1 MRIIQSLVLNNE
13 RSVSRRTV
21 HQRSPETANVD
32 QKLGNHSVDI
42 ILGQE
47 GVSACCLNTKLAISG
62 SCQHTGIYQDSNRE
76 RERDTMFRH

>member
-1 MRIIQSLVLNNE
+1 MHIIQSLLLSNE

-62 SCQHTGIYQDSNRE
+62 SYQQTGIHQDSNGRE
-76 RERDTMFRH
+76 RERAIANN